1 MMLHKLVL
9 KNSGEFWKT
18 AFSEQQRR
26 LEVGQRRIFVRKIH
40 GGMTILAKLQSW
52 KDVFER
58 GQLEKMNIWS
68 PREHLG
74 MLFMLQKR
82 QQKKRTI
89 KEHDTRIFKTDEQM
103 KMGNQDVAGKKC
115 VLDDNNNFC
124 FDIKSKRI
132 VWKEYYNQLLN
143 FF

>member
-1 MMLHKLVL
+1 
-9 KNSGEFWKT
+9 
-18 AFSEQQRR
+18 
-26 LEVGQRRIFVRKIH
+26 
-40 GGMTILAKLQSW
+40 
-52 KDVFER
+52 
-58 GQLEKMNIWS
+58 MNIWS
-68 PREHLG
+68 PRELLG

-82 QQKKRTI
+82 QQKKRII

-115 VLDDNNNFC
+115 VLDDNDNFC

-143 FF
+143 FFLIEIHSM